1 MSIFDR
7 LLEIVTATNARLKRI
22 EDAVQN
28 IQGGGGGGGGNATI
42 EDYTPGKFYP
52 RNTLV
57 VDPLTETVYRTL
69 PREGYTSTTLAND
82 IANER
87 IKLVGYESQIINF
100 DHNPT
105 QEEINTLPSDATV
118 VVYSPQDDPYTP
130 ALSSDNFNE

>member
-1 MSIFDR
+1 MSNIFER
-7 LLEIVTATNARLKRI
+7 LLSIITTTNNRLKRI
-22 EDAVQN
+22 EDAVKN
-28 IQGGGGGGGGNATI
+28 IQPGGGGGGNATI

-87 IKLVGYESQIINF
+87 IKLVGYESQIINL

-118 VVYSPQDDPYTP
+118 LVYSPQDDPYTP